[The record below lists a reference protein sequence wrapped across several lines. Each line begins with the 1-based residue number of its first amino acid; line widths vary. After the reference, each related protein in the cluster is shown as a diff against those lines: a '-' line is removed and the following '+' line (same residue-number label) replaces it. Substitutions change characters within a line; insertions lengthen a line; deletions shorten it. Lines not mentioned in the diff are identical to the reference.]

1 MQNRIA
7 SLFELDDLLNAG
19 RKQKHNG
26 TGRRKKRKKAKAP
39 LHNGTTTASPKAEA
53 RPIAQSFDR
62 GDPIRCQHG
71 HAYRPAEIVEVAN
84 QVARNR
90 GIDATGYRLLTNHGA
105 DAGQTVHHLHF
116 HLLGGAEL
124 GPLA

>member
-1 MQNRIA
+1 MTDQDCIFCRIA
-7 SLFELDDLLNAG
+7 NGEFGTEFVHESDAVVAFDDI
-19 RKQKHNG
+19 
-26 TGRRKKRKKAKAP
+26 AP
-39 LHNGTTTASPKAEA
+39 ASPVHVLVVPRRHLASVA
-53 RPIAQSFDR
+53 DLGA
-62 GDPIRCQHG
+62 GDSG
-71 HAYRPAEIVEVAN
+71 LLAEIVEVAN

-116 HLLGGAEL
+116 HLLGGADL